1 MSAHL
6 QLLGRKV
13 RYCKVYA
20 HTVTA
25 IAAGGPRMELPA
37 ECVCSSNLIA
47 HSAQQVLTCNGGNVS
62 FKSSA
67 PCRRSRMEHLADYLC
82 TSNLNADGAQQVLAA
97 ADMM

>member
-67 PCRRSRMEHLADYLC
+67 PCRRSRMELLADYLC